1 MNLRF
6 VFALVFFA
14 TVLTACIAPVP
25 PGANGAP
32 ARLILDPLVT
42 RRNASAGI
50 LAVRR
55 DPTTVGAECR
65 HRIFLDGNPV
75 ADLRPNEV
83 INIYATPGD
92 HVLRAEE
99 TGLSCHGG
107 NELAATSERGKWH
120 SFRTAP
126 VSPGG
131 MLLSSTT
138 Q

>member
-1 MNLRF
+1 MTARF
-6 VFALVFFA
+6 VFLVFLA
-14 TVLTACIAPVP
+14 TALTACIAPVP

-55 DPTTVGAECR
+55 DPTTVGEECR

-83 INIYATPGD
+83 IKIYALPGR
-92 HVLRAEE
+92 HVLRAEQ
-99 TGLSCHGG
+99 TGSSCHGG
-107 NELAATSERGKWH
+107 NELAAISERGKW
-120 SFRTAP
+120 RTFKTTPMA
-126 VSPGG
+126 SNG
-131 MLLSSTT
+131 MVLSSTAE
-138 Q
+138 